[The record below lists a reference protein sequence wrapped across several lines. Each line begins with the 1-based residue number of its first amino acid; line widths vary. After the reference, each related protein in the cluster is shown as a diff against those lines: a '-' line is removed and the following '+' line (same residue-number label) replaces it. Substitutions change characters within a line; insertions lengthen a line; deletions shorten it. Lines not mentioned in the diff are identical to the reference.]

1 MNAKLRLGK
10 HNKSL
15 STALKLQVII
25 EGTAP
30 NAFALYL
37 LPGNIILRGQCRRG
51 L

>member
-1 MNAKLRLGK
+1 MNAKLRLGN

-37 LPGNIILRGQCRRG
+37 PGNIILRGQCRQG